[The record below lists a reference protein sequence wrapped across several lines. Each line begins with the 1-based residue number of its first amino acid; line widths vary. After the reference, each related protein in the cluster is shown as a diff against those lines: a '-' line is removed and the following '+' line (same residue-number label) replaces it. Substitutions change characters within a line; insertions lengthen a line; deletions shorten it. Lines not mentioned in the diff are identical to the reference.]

1 MKDEKLL
8 SRFMRNTA
16 HHNVIIER
24 DEGVYRHLIFK
35 APGTNSYRFDII
47 TWPGYLT
54 VTGDMGTWTFSRE
67 RDMITQ
73 FFPVGT
79 AGGINPGYWSEKFE
93 AGAGRG
99 RHESPCYEF
108 DAQAFDKGLQEW
120 LASYL
125 DNGIDEDDAAEAKEA
140 ISELTNRDFSSE
152 AEAFYALND
161 ACFPRGVSAFDIS
174 EGMGNMLT
182 HSVHF
187 LWICYAI
194 VWGSERYL
202 TTRLVDKAM
211 TTFLAF
217 SGLLS
222 DDASREVQS

>member
-79 AGGINPGYWSEKFE
+79 AGASTPATGLRNLKLVLVAAVTNHLVMSSMRRRSTKACRSGWPAIWITVLMKMMLLRRKRLSANSLAVTSPVKQ
-93 AGAGRG
+93 
-99 RHESPCYEF
+99 RHLR
-108 DAQAFDKGLQEW
+108 AQ
-120 LASYL
+120 
-125 DNGIDEDDAAEAKEA
+125 
-140 ISELTNRDFSSE
+140 
-152 AEAFYALND
+152 
-161 ACFPRGVSAFDIS
+161 
-174 EGMGNMLT
+174 
-182 HSVHF
+182 
-187 LWICYAI
+187 
-194 VWGSERYL
+194 
-202 TTRLVDKAM
+202 
-211 TTFLAF
+211 
-217 SGLLS
+217 
-222 DDASREVQS
+222 

>member
-67 RDMITQ
+67 WDMVTH
-73 FFPVGT
+73 FFPAGT
-79 AGGINPGYWSEKFE
+79 AAGINPGYWSEKFE
-93 AGAGRG
+93 SWVGCG

-125 DNGIDEDDAAEAKEA
+125 DNGIDEDDAEEAKEA
-140 ISELTNRDFSSE
+140 ISELTGRDFSSE
-152 AEAFYALND
+152 AEAFYALKD
-161 ACFPRGVSAFDIS
+161 ACFPRGVSAFDVS
-174 EGMGNMLT
+174 EGMGNMMT
-182 HSVHF
+182 YSVHY

-194 VWGSERYL
+194 VWGIERYN
-202 TTRLVDKAM
+202 TSKLVDKTM
-211 TTFLAF
+211 STFLAF
-217 SGLLS
+217 
-222 DDASREVQS
+222 DALGQVDSSQEAI